1 MLGEG
6 GQGTGKGEPI
16 NPLQAWEP
24 GCSVPLGH
32 LCGQRTRA
40 SLGAPGCLISAILS
54 VTIFYRNTQHNLV
67 CNPRVS
73 TRTGFLY
80 SLYLFSSFVQGSLL
94 VSAANVVSHA
104 CTLACP
110 LPACHVPHCSTHTPC
125 SGLKGQTQNTKNTIR
140 TSQRSTSWAQLPA
153 LPPPAW
159 WGVTD
164 GCHYLP
170 AQGSSQGLAFKG
182 DYILRRK
189 QKKTHKITLPLGSVS
204 HWVGLCSS
212 PAHTAGSSWLW
223 SPQQLL

>member
-6 GQGTGKGEPI
+6 GQGTGKDEPI

-24 GCSVPLGH
+24 GCSVPLGQ
-32 LCGQRTRA
+32 LCGQRTWA
-40 SLGAPGCLISAILS
+40 SLGAPGCLTSAILS

-125 SGLKGQTQNTKNTIR
+125 SGLKGQTQNTKKHN
-140 TSQRSTSWAQLPA
+140 QNQP
-153 LPPPAW
+153 
-159 WGVTD
+159 
-164 GCHYLP
+164 
-170 AQGSSQGLAFKG
+170 
-182 DYILRRK
+182 
-189 QKKTHKITLPLGSVS
+189 KKHFLGTAA
-204 HWVGLCSS
+204 SS
-212 PAHTAGSSWLW
+212 PPSSLVGSD
-223 SPQQLL
+223 

>member
-1 MLGEG
+1 M
-6 GQGTGKGEPI
+6 
-16 NPLQAWEP
+16 
-24 GCSVPLGH
+24 
-32 LCGQRTRA
+32 
-40 SLGAPGCLISAILS
+40 
-54 VTIFYRNTQHNLV
+54 
-67 CNPRVS
+67 
-73 TRTGFLY
+73 
-80 SLYLFSSFVQGSLL
+80 YLFSSFVQGSLL

-125 SGLKGQTQNTKNTIR
+125 LGLTEGQTQNTKNTIR

-159 WGVTD
+159 WGVID
-164 GCHYLP
+164 SCHDLP

-189 QKKTHKITLPLGSVS
+189 QKNVTHKITLHLGSVS
-204 HWVGLCSS
+204 HWVELCSS

-223 SPQQLL
+223 PPQQLL